1 MFNHDPN
8 CNMYHTPATSLIQP
22 ELCCL
27 KPQEIA
33 FNYMDMASE
42 VASRITILR
51 VLRMARIVRLMQL
64 LRKSRSLKELQK
76 LVPRLEIRRQYSCR
90 KLRIISW

>member
-1 MFNHDPN
+1 
-8 CNMYHTPATSLIQP
+8 
-22 ELCCL
+22 
-27 KPQEIA
+27 
-33 FNYMDMASE
+33 MDMASE

-76 LVPRLEIRRQYSCR
+76 LVPRLVIRGQCSWAKLNIFGEHGLEMRNEVLMRQT
-90 KLRIISW
+90 

>member
-1 MFNHDPN
+1 VN
-8 CNMYHTPATSLIQP
+8 SLIQSN
-22 ELCCL
+22 LGCG
-27 KPQEIA
+27 KSQEIV

-76 LVPRLEIRRQYSCR
+76 LVPRLVIRRQYSWG
-90 KLRIISW
+90 KLKNSW